1 MKELPEPFRL
11 RPLEPAD
18 IPDVLA
24 IEQLSFPT
32 PRKEA
37 IYLYELTQNQL
48 AHYHALTRLQAT
60 GEEILLGYAGF
71 WTLSDEIHISTIA
84 VNPAFRRRGFGQL
97 LLLNILFLSYRHE
110 ASLVTLEV
118 RETNLGAQEMYKK
131 YRFSE
136 VGLRR
141 GYYRDTGEDATLM
154 TVMLE
159 GTPDYKAFLVQKRD
173 SLLRQLAPTP

>member
-97 LLLNILFLSYRHE
+97 LLLNIMFLSYRQE

-118 RETNLGAQEMYKK
+118 RQTNLGAQEMYKT